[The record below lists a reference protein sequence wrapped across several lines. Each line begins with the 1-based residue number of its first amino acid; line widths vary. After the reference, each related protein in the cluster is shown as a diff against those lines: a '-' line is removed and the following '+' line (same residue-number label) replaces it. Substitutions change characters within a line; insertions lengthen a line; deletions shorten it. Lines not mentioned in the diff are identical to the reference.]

1 MENIAKGR
9 DEWARSLMMLKFFVQ
24 GLKALN
30 QVGHLFSGI
39 GTSGGLAEMGAAA
52 KGTVLVDRA
61 FTVYTEEWTGA
72 IGVGLQ
78 FHPARGSHAFGCTER
93 LCLQQRLPHAQPPG
107 LTNPH
112 CLPGGWRHGEPQSH
126 TQHLP
131 QLQQGR

>member
-1 MENIAKGR
+1 
-9 DEWARSLMMLKFFVQ
+9 MMLKFFVQ

-78 FHPARGSHAFGCTER
+78 FHPARGSHAFGCKER
-93 LCLQQRLPHAQPPG
+93 LCHRHEGSHAGEAKVTATGAEHTFTLEGPPFDFCINILQLG
-107 LTNPH
+107 FED
-112 CLPGGWRHGEPQSH
+112 GI
-126 TQHLP
+126 
-131 QLQQGR
+131 